1 MILCRPPVE
10 AASYPR
16 IQRAQFRQKVS
27 STAALQSYLLQTA
40 QLWPALQP
48 VPRSVLQPHGNR
60 SRVTTETA
68 GRHRVMSSRRGLR
81 SRAQHLPSTYLSL
94 LSSPCFLS
102 SLATSHWVVLFCH
115 PCVIVVVYVSISHCI
130 VPQCSTSN
138 CHGNTFTFWLRE
150 NSPISRNG
158 NLTQRLATLS
168 RNFFLS
174 HIFKKIIEH
183 F

>member
-40 QLWPALQP
+40 QLRSTLQP

-115 PCVIVVVYVSISHCI
+115 LCVIVVVYVSISHCI
-130 VPQCSTSN
+130 
-138 CHGNTFTFWLRE
+138 
-150 NSPISRNG
+150 
-158 NLTQRLATLS
+158 A
-168 RNFFLS
+168 LS
-174 HIFKKIIEH
+174 HNVPPPIAMETHLLFGYEKTAQ
-183 F
+183 